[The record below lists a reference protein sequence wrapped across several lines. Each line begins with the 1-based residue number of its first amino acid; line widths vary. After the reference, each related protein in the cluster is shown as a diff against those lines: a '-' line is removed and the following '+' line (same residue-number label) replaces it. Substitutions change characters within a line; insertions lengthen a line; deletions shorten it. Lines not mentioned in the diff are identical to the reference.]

1 MARAAL
7 TSAGY
12 NVRINLAG
20 LADKAAGDTLLDQ
33 LWTLEGK
40 AVKLE
45 INVQK
50 SIQERGGFS
59 LA

>member
-20 LADKAAGDTLLDQ
+20 LADKTNGEPLLIQ
-33 LWTLEGK
+33 LHTLEGK
-40 AVKLE
+40 ATKLE
-45 INVQK
+45 RGIHK